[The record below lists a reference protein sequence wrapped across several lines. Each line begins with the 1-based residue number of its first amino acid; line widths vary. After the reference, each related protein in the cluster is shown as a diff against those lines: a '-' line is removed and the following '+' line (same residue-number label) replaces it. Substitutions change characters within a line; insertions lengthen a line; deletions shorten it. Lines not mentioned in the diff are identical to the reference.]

1 MVTILPQTKERRQD
15 PPLGIRY
22 LGSTPDLLLPSK
34 LHLSANP
41 PQPEGWLVLRGVSG
55 LWTLLIAGPMPFAP
69 SLFIDP
75 WKGQPLRLL
84 RFARNDAVG
93 EKPSPSPHP
102 KSLPFLSLRGP
113 PFLLFPRSSTFLHLE
128 IFFFLSLRSFSF
140 LSLRGFF
147 PSGHCDVFPFV
158 IARVLPFVTARFSRL
173 VIARFSPLA
182 IARVLP
188 FVIARFFPLRHCEV
202 FPLRHCEVFPLRHY
216 EVFSP
221 SSLRGTKCRSN
232 LVFSTP
238 FRAVHPTPGRKRGQ
252 RLPQTR
258 KEDPC

>member
-1 MVTILPQTKERRQD
+1 
-15 PPLGIRY
+15 
-22 LGSTPDLLLPSK
+22 
-34 LHLSANP
+34 
-41 PQPEGWLVLRGVSG
+41 VLRGVSG
-55 LWTLLIAGPMPFAP
+55 LWILLIAGPMPFAP

-158 IARVLPFVTARFSRL
+158 IARVFPSSLPGFPALSLRGFRPWPLQGFFPSSLRGL
-173 VIARFSPLA
+173 FPFVIARCLSS
-182 IARVLP
+182 
-188 FVIARFFPLRHCEV
+188 FVIARFFPFVIARSFLLRHCEARSAEAISFFRPPFV
-202 FPLRHCEVFPLRHY
+202 PSTLPPVVSVGKGYLKPERKTLAD
-216 EVFSP
+216 P
-221 SSLRGTKCRSN
+221 SSR
-232 LVFSTP
+232 P
-238 FRAVHPTPGRKRGQ
+238 
-252 RLPQTR
+252 
-258 KEDPC
+258 